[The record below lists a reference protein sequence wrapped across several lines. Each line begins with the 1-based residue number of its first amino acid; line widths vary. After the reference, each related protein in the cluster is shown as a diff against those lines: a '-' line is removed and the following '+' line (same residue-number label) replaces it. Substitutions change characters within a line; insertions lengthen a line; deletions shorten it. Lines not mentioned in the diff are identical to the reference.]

1 MVVLDHRH
9 LSKTLSKHYDITRAT
24 SSWITGND
32 ERRDRY
38 LSRALREAQ
47 GTGDVIV
54 SVIVNENRENMRMFD
69 KRVPRGTYRSNITS
83 TCRLCLHQ
91 VELQSPLYTLIQAF
105 PQLDNCFIP

>member
-69 KRVPRGTYRSNITS
+69 KRVKGCRVVRTGPTS
-83 TCRLCLHQ
+83 HQ
-91 VELQSPLYTLIQAF
+91 PVGFAF
-105 PQLDNCFIP
+105 IKWSCNPPSTH